1 MTRRTS
7 LIVAFFAFLG
17 GCKNS
22 ATKTIDSAVNSPA
35 RVAAAPVLV
44 RYDDVPMIEAGI
56 TVDQAYAAIPHR
68 RTVWIE
74 SDSAVPSEDKP
85 YLKAIFQVLDQAVAV
100 RVASLQNYSSQR
112 FDASDTDGELKKL
125 IDFVNAMPVPKTL
138 TTYHAEI
145 LAGLT
150 GERQFFQDW
159 RRERDQF
166 GYAQQ
171 IANHPG
177 VRSCSAAL
185 RAAYSELM
193 AKYPTENSRNKDA
206 FFDYHCAL
214 DFL

>member
-1 MTRRTS
+1 MARNAILFLVFVV
-7 LIVAFFAFLG
+7 LIN
-17 GCKNS
+17 GCK
-22 ATKTIDSAVNSPA
+22 SPA
-35 RVAAAPVLV
+35 AKTTSSVETAPTIIH
-44 RYDDVPMIEAGI
+44 YDDPPAVEAGI

-85 YLKAIFQVLDQAVAV
+85 YLKVIFQVLDQAVAV
-100 RVASLQNYSSQR
+100 RVGSLQNYSSQR
-112 FDASDTDGELKKL
+112 FDAFDTDAEFKEL

-138 TTYHAEI
+138 TSYHAQI

-166 GYAQQ
+166 EYAQQ

-177 VRSCSAAL
+177 VRSSSAAL